1 MFKKILISALALILC
16 LAFFTG
22 CGTTKT
28 IIDDPDAVVTGV
40 SLDAL
45 TASIVVGSTQAL
57 EATIAPAN
65 ATNKSVTWAS
75 NDTAVATVNGT
86 GVVTG
91 VSAGT
96 AVVTVTTTNGSK
108 TATCNVTV
116 TAIPTDPAV
125 LSVTVTPDIVTMA
138 TEKGSESQL
147 TATVVVVG
155 GAAQTISWASS
166 DTSAVIVNANGRV
179 SVVRYAALGS
189 YTITAKSTVNSKRL
203 LLHT

>member
-1 MFKKILISALALILC
+1 MITLALILC
-16 LAFFTG
+16 LALFTG
-22 CGTTKT
+22 CGPTKT
-28 IIDDPDAVVTGV
+28 ITDDPDVVVTGV

-45 TASIVVGSTQAL
+45 TANIVVGSTQAL
-57 EATIAPAN
+57 EATVAPAN
-65 ATNKSVTWAS
+65 ATNESVTWAS
-75 NDTAVATVNGT
+75 NDTAVATVNGN

-96 AVVTVTTTNGSK
+96 AVVTVTTANGSK

-116 TAIPTDPAV
+116 KAIPSDPAV
-125 LSVTVTPDIVTMA
+125 LSVTVIPDMVTMA
-138 TEKGSESQL
+138 TAKGSESQL
-147 TATVVVVG
+147 TANVVVVG

-189 YTITAKSTVNSKRL
+189 YTITAKSTVNPSIMGTSIIILK
-203 LLHT
+203 